1 MLIKDILN
9 QPLVFNAFKY
19 VVSRN
24 NLSEQLV
31 DEYIR
36 PFPNAEILDIGC
48 GTGIIRHYL
57 PEYIHYTGIDI
68 NESYIKA
75 AQNKFNDSSRFCYG
89 DITALSGMNLPENN
103 YDIILALG
111 LIHHLDDNQAQKV
124 FLDSIKLLKTRGI
137 LITFDGVYE
146 QHQSL
151 IAKYILSQDR
161 GKYVRTLEGY
171 LSLIRPGSALVE
183 SFVRNDLL
191 RIPYS
196 HCILRIIKA

>member
-1 MLIKDILN
+1 MLIKNILN
-9 QPLVFNAFKY
+9 QPLIFNAFKFII
-19 VVSRN
+19 SRN

-36 PFPNAEILDIGC
+36 PFHNAEILDIGC

-57 PEYIHYTGIDI
+57 PEDIHYTGIDI

-124 FLDSIKLLKTRGI
+124 FLDSIKLLKTGGI

-183 SFVRNDLL
+183 SFVRDDLL

>member
-1 MLIKDILN
+1 MLIKNILN

-19 VVSRN
+19 LVSRN

-31 DEYIR
+31 EEYIR

-124 FLDSIKLLKTRGI
+124 FLDSIKLLKTGGV

-183 SFVRNDLL
+183 SFVRDDLL